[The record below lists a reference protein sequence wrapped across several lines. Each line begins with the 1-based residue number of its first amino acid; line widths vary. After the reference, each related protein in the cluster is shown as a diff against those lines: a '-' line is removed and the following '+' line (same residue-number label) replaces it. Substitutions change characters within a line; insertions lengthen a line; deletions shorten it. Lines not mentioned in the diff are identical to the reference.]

1 MELNLSGKTAFVTG
15 GNIGIGRAVS
25 LTLARCGADIALTY
39 FSHSKEGEET
49 VKAIQNMGRK
59 AFAFQLDATNGKQV
73 REVTGQVAK
82 TLGGHIDILIN
93 NAGHLVGRSPIVDM
107 TDEHWFQTINVNL
120 TSTFFCTRA
129 VLPFM
134 TTGWGR
140 IVNMSSLAA
149 RNGGGNGATAY
160 AASKGAIIA
169 FTRGLCKEV
178 ATQGITVNAVAPG
191 LILETPFH
199 ETFNTEAGI
208 QAAIN
213 STPLKRGGTPDD
225 VANTI
230 LYFVSDLGSF
240 ITGEIAEINGGMYF
254 A

>member
-49 VKAIQNMGRK
+49 VKAIQNMDRK

-178 ATQGITVNAVAPG
+178 AAQGITVNAVAPG

-199 ETFNTEAGI
+199 ETFNTETGI